1 MEKNVFLTKTGIAA
15 IAGFVVLLFGLF
27 GINVEASELEKII
40 TAAAGL
46 ITAVGV
52 LYGRVKANQKAVVGK
67 PETNTTKAASILLL
81 CGVVLSASMLSGC
94 ALKEMKP
101 YEAASSVSYEL
112 MGAYLKAHDSY
123 LETYNEAS
131 PELQAMLRKDVAP
144 YYNNVK
150 SVLIELGDLSQTWR
164 LTQEKP
170 GDWDALLAKAQ
181 EMVPRLAVKLSDAL
195 KEFKK

>member
-1 MEKNVFLTKTGIAA
+1 
-15 IAGFVVLLFGLF
+15 
-27 GINVEASELEKII
+27 
-40 TAAAGL
+40 
-46 ITAVGV
+46 
-52 LYGRVKANQKAVVGK
+52 
-67 PETNTTKAASILLL
+67 
-81 CGVVLSASMLSGC
+81 MLSGC